1 MKIVRPSL
9 SSPRRKGFTL
19 IELLVVI
26 SIIATL
32 IALVAPAVQ
41 SARNAARRMECT
53 SNMKQ
58 VALATMQFANTRN
71 GQVPSLVSNHGT
83 AGGVPISYSWV
94 VDLLPFLDNA
104 ALYRTIDNYTDA
116 SSTNRPFFQAVAN
129 GVPVPVFRVLA
140 CPVDINHAGLPGGLS
155 YVANTGYMRDADFT
169 VATTTLHD
177 GSRVSWNTIGVDRAI
192 AHSTGVFW
200 RQDGGPT
207 LTLEFISEGDGQTQT
222 YMFAEN
228 TQASNWFIS
237 LTPPYAAAAGLNYGP
252 QVFTGDMAF
261 GISVTATGGTTASF
275 GSPVVGPAPAPQT
288 PNYLNLRLP
297 TAFTTPP
304 NGRPTN
310 TLNMSN
316 TIGTIPRPSS
326 FHTGV
331 TNIAFCDGRVDSI
344 NVSIDST
351 VYASQ
356 MTPNG
361 QRNGQQAS
369 DNFQ

>member
-1 MKIVRPSL
+1 MKLTHRLIR
-9 SSPRRKGFTL
+9 SPRRAGFTL

-32 IALVAPAVQ
+32 VALVAPAVQ

-53 SNMKQ
+53 NHMKQ
-58 VALATMQFANTRN
+58 LALATMNFANTRN

-83 AGGVPISYSWV
+83 AGGVNITYSWV

-104 ALYRTIDNYTDA
+104 ALYRDIDTYSGA
-116 SSTNRPFFQAVAN
+116 SLTRPFGGTA
-129 GVPVPVFRVLA
+129 PVPVFKVLA

-155 YVANTGYMRDADFT
+155 YVANAGYMRADDFT
-169 VATTTLHD
+169 TANTALHD
-177 GSRVSWNTIGVDRAI
+177 GGRVAWNTLGVSAVM
-192 AHSTGVFW
+192 AHNTGVFW
-200 RQDGGPT
+200 RPDGGPT

-222 YMFAEN
+222 YMFSEN
-228 TQASNWFIS
+228 TQANNWFNSVAVYSATFGID
-237 LTPPYAAAAGLNYGP
+237 YGP
-252 QVFTGDMAF
+252 QTFTGDMAF
-261 GISVTATGGTTASF
+261 GIPVTGAGSATALF
-275 GSPVVGPAPAPQT
+275 GSAVLAPPPAAQT
-288 PNYLNLRLP
+288 PNNLNLRSP
-297 TAFTTPP
+297 TVFTTPASA
-304 NGRPTN
+304 RPTN
-310 TLNMSN
+310 TQNMSN
-316 TIGTIPRPSS
+316 VRGTIPRPSS

-331 TNIAFCDGRVDSI
+331 TNIAFCDGRVESV